1 MPRVCDI
8 TGKRTRFGNK
18 VTRRGKAKAEGGV
31 GKKTTGI
38 SRRTYKPNLQRIR
51 IVLPDGGIRRL
62 RVAARVIKKGEVK
75 IPFKGQIIRKCS
87 CFLFEGWIAD
97 SVGLGSAHSSKSV
110 ARPVNQQ
117 AAAHAY
123 AHSCAYFGF
132 DPSEAPDRPLDP

>member
-1 MPRVCDI
+1 MPRVCEI

-62 RVAARVIKKGEVK
+62 RVAASVIKKGEVR
-75 IPFKGQIIRKCS
+75 IPFKGEIITLKIEKALRGRNKRRLES
-87 CFLFEGWIAD
+87 L
-97 SVGLGSAHSSKSV
+97 GLIK
-110 ARPVNQQ
+110 
-117 AAAHAY
+117 AA
-123 AHSCAYFGF
+123 
-132 DPSEAPDRPLDP
+132 EA

>member
-62 RVAARVIKKGEVK
+62 RVAASVIKKGEVK
-75 IPFKGQIIRKCS
+75 IPFKGQIISLKIEKALRGRNKRRLES
-87 CFLFEGWIAD
+87 LGVTKPAEG
-97 SVGLGSAHSSKSV
+97 
-110 ARPVNQQ
+110 
-117 AAAHAY
+117 
-123 AHSCAYFGF
+123 
-132 DPSEAPDRPLDP
+132 